1 MAVDRYT
8 KAVLT
13 VIAVCLVWLSFG
25 GSSPVARV
33 NAQISE
39 QRVIVTGWMDQN
51 GAVRPFPAPYWAGKS
66 EPGKP
71 VPPSPLPIWNTNP

>member
-13 VIAVCLVWLSFG
+13 VIAACLVWLSFG
-25 GSSPVARV
+25 GASPIARV
-33 NAQISE
+33 DAQGSD
-39 QRVIVTGWMDQN
+39 QRVVITGWMDQN
-51 GAVRPFPAPYWAGKS
+51 GTFRPLPAAYWAGKP

-71 VPPSPLPIWNTNP
+71 TAASPLPIWNTNP

>member
-13 VIAVCLVWLSFG
+13 VIAACLVWLSFSG
-25 GSSPVARV
+25 ASPIARV
-33 NAQISE
+33 DAQGTD
-39 QRVIVTGWMDQN
+39 QRVMITGWMDQN
-51 GAVRPFPAPYWAGKS
+51 GTFRPLPAAYWAGKP

-71 VPPSPLPIWNTNP
+71 SAPAPLPIWNTNP